1 MGEITL
7 FEGSAYSDPE
17 SFRELCRSL
26 TGNEPTKQELAR
38 LVSQLRAEDLEEA
51 VCAIEE
57 LGGGRPL
64 IMRHPTDRV
73 WEVVEPGRLL
83 KMDYAR
89 IALEAGGLIIAPGG
103 RGRPWEVRAL
113 KDIAHDGLGPDW
125 GSVTADELFS
135 DRYSLALG
143 APSQSVPAPAPA
155 RHHGSLS
162 LEEVAERLRQ
172 AGYEEWEVADELSEL
187 VQTAQAVDENTRL
200 LKQTGRFAPPI
211 DPTTRERPDESLMT
225 PSAHAKAHTVALT
238 GLRGGRA
245 EAPGESPRAP
255 RTADARVAKP
265 QGVLSR

>member
-1 MGEITL
+1 MGETTL
-7 FEGSAYSDPE
+7 FDGSAYSDPE
-17 SFRELCRSL
+17 SFRNLCRSL
-26 TGNEPTKQELAR
+26 TGEDPTEKELAR
-38 LVSQLRAEDLEEA
+38 LVSRLRREDLKEA
-51 VCAIEE
+51 VCAVDE
-57 LGGGRPL
+57 LSGGRAL
-64 IMRHPTDRV
+64 IMRHPGEHVYELVGPERLYEMTRADIILDGAGLRILAGDRQ
-73 WEVVEPGRLL
+73 
-83 KMDYAR
+83 
-89 IALEAGGLIIAPGG
+89 
-103 RGRPWEVRAL
+103 WEVRAL

-143 APSQSVPAPAPA
+143 TPSQSVPAPAPT

-172 AGYEEWEVADELSEL
+172 AGYEEWEVADEVSEL

-225 PSAHAKAHTVALT
+225 PRAHAKVHTVALT

-245 EAPGESPRAP
+245 EAPGESPCAP
-255 RTADARVAKP
+255 RTASAHVAKP
-265 QGVLSR
+265 KGVLSR